1 MNQKHLKVMFS
12 RIQGKGRLTVCHAVS
27 AQANCSSELM
37 DSSFK
42 GNKWE
47 TAITAQQ
54 IVMLLIKHRPMDVV

>member
-1 MNQKHLKVMFS
+1 MF
-12 RIQGKGRLTVCHAVS
+12 RRTQGKGRLTVCHAVP

-42 GNKWE
+42 VNTWE

-54 IVMLLIKHRPMDVV
+54 IVMLLIKRRPMDVL